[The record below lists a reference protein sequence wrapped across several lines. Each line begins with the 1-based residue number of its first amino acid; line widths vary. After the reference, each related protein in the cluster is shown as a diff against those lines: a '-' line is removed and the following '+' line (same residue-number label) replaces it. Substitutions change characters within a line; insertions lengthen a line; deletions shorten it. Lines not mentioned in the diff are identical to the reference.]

1 MADCS
6 SCPSHGKCGN
16 DSGTCG
22 IVNNPLN
29 NVKHIIGVMSGK
41 GGVGKSTV
49 SAMLAKEL
57 KKLGNS
63 VGILDADITGPSAC
77 RLMGVTG
84 KRAYGT
90 DTNMIVPVENDEG
103 IKVISLNLML
113 EDENQPVVW
122 RGSMLSNCV
131 TQFWKDTL
139 WGDLDYLIVD
149 MPPGTGDISLTV
161 MQNIPLSGVVMVSIP
176 QDMVNM
182 IVSKSINMTKMLNI
196 KILGV
201 VENMSYVICPH
212 CGEKI
217 RIFGNDTTDKFLA
230 ENGIELLGELPTD
243 TTVSAMADNG
253 YDNIKADIAGE
264 FAAITNNVINA
275 LNN

>member
-6 SCPSHGKCGN
+6 SCPSKGKCGN
-16 DSGTCG
+16 DSGKCG

-29 NVKHIIGVMSGK
+29 NVKNIIGVMSGK

-49 SAMLAKEL
+49 SAMLAREL
-57 KKLGNS
+57 KKLGYS
-63 VGILDADITGPSAC
+63 VGLLDADITGPSAC

-90 DTNMIVPVENDEG
+90 DDNMIVPVENDEG
-103 IKVISLNLML
+103 IKVMSLNLLL

-139 WGDLDYLIVD
+139 WGDLDYLVVD

-161 MQNIPLSGVVMVSIP
+161 MQSIPLSGIVMVSIP

-182 IVSKSINMTKMLNI
+182 IVSKSVNMAKMLNI
-196 KILGV
+196 NVLGV
-201 VENMSYVICPH
+201 VENMSYVLCPH

-217 RIFGNDTTDKFLA
+217 NIFGKDTTEKFLE
-230 ENGIELLGELPTD
+230 ENGLELLGELPTD
-243 TTVSAMADNG
+243 TTVSALSENG
-253 YDNIKADIAGE
+253 YDNVNPAVAGE
-264 FAAITNNVINA
+264 FVAITTNVVNA
-275 LNN
+275 LSK

>member
-6 SCPSHGKCGN
+6 SCPSQGKCGN
-16 DSGTCG
+16 DTGTCG
-22 IVNNPLN
+22 VVNNPLN
-29 NVKHIIGVMSGK
+29 NIKNVIGVMSGK

-49 SAMLAKEL
+49 SAMLAREL
-57 KKLGNS
+57 KKLGYR
-63 VGILDADITGPSAC
+63 VGVLDADITGPSAC

-90 DTNMIVPVENDEG
+90 ENGLIMPVENDEG
-103 IKVISLNLML
+103 IKVMSLNLLL

-139 WGDLDYLIVD
+139 WGDLDFLIVD
-149 MPPGTGDISLTV
+149 MPPGTGDISLTL
-161 MQNIPLSGVVMVSIP
+161 MQSVPLSGIVMVSVP

-182 IVSKSINMTKMLNI
+182 IVSKAINMTKMLNI
-196 KILGV
+196 KVLGV

-217 RIFGNDTTDKFLA
+217 RIYGNDNTDKFLE
-230 ENGIELLGELPTD
+230 ENNIELLGELPTD
-243 TTVSAMADNG
+243 TTVSGMAENG
-253 YDNIKADIAGE
+253 YEKIAPAIAGE
-264 FAAITNNVINA
+264 FVSITANVIKA
-275 LNN
+275 LG

>member
-6 SCPSHGKCGN
+6 SCPSQGKCGN
-16 DSGTCG
+16 DTGTCG
-22 IVNNPLN
+22 VVNNPLN
-29 NVKHIIGVMSGK
+29 NIKNVIGVMSGK

-49 SAMLAKEL
+49 SAMLAREL
-57 KKLGNS
+57 KKLGYS
-63 VGILDADITGPSAC
+63 VGVLDADITGPSAC

-90 DTNMIVPVENDEG
+90 EKGLIMPVENDEG
-103 IKVISLNLML
+103 IKVMSLNLLL

-139 WGDLDYLIVD
+139 WGNLDFLIVD
-149 MPPGTGDISLTV
+149 MPPGTGDISLTL
-161 MQNIPLSGVVMVSIP
+161 MQSVPLSGIVMVSVP

-182 IVSKSINMTKMLNI
+182 IVSKAINMTKMLNI
-196 KILGV
+196 KVLGV

-217 RIFGNDTTDKFLA
+217 RIYGNDNTDKFLE
-230 ENGIELLGELPTD
+230 ENNIELLGELPTD
-243 TTVSAMADNG
+243 TTVSGMAENG
-253 YDNIKADIAGE
+253 YEKIAPAIAGE
-264 FAAITNNVINA
+264 FVSITANVIKA
-275 LNN
+275 LG